1 MMFSLVDVVPVPLV
15 CFKIFGFKR
24 YQLSEREQEHRG
36 MAHYCDTVGI
46 DLGTTRSCVAVWD
59 GTQVPPEDVDYWDV
73 HVIANESGDNTTPS
87 WVCYPDLKQ
96 RRVGKFQAA
105 ERAGTKYASSVI
117 YHSKRLI
124 GCRYGEKVIQDAA
137 NLRWPF
143 RVVDQGDGGAAIQI
157 TVAGQPKIVTPEE
170 VGAGILSYLKK
181 VAEEFIGRPVKKAVI
196 TVPAYFNDSQR
207 QATRDA
213 GRPTAAA
220 LAFGVLDSHSIG
232 TKNLLVDCSLG
243 KCDGGHKWRVRC
255 STSEVVRATDGD
267 TRLGG
272 EDIDARLVDHFLDVF
287 HKHTGAACQV
297 FTDSWQLMGTAGVDL
312 ANAKESDKKKKAL
325 AKLRAAAAQLKID
338 LSRMTESDVCLDELY
353 QVKSTC
359 DAARQLRRRPAGRD
373 LGGQDDPRRVRVP
386 CEPVAPALLPSRPK
400 LDRQT
405 TSTRSGRGGLHA
417 VRVCGDSLDP
427 QVLLVGGGW
436 HTRPSLPSS
445 PLVRLATVLSLPAAP
460 CSFFSSSL
468 SLFAHSILVELIARP
483 HRINPDEAIA
493 VGAAMDGSHQYQ
505 VTSSSSSSCSCSSSA
520 APSPSACP
528 FILDLTSDCQMV
540 DVVPRAL
547 GVATANHEDPSRQ
560 VRRTRRRR
568 RRGGG
573 RRRGRRRRK
582 GCKRAALPC
591 SLQFTTIIIPAC
603 SPIPEGGLIVT
614 SSFGTSRDNQ
624 T

>member
-1 MMFSLVDVVPVPLV
+1 
-15 CFKIFGFKR
+15 
-24 YQLSEREQEHRG
+24 

-59 GTQVPPEDVDYWDV
+59 GTQV

-96 RRVGKFQAA
+96 RRVGKAA

-143 RVVDQGDGGAAIQI
+143 RVVDQVVTFLQGDGGAAIQI

-213 GRPTAAA
+213 GRIAGLEVKRIINEPTAAA
-220 LAFGVLDSHSIG
+220 LAFGVLDSHSMG
-232 TKNLLVDCSLG
+232 TKNLLVDCCRVFDVVG
-243 KCDGGHKWRVRC
+243 ERNVQVFDFGGGTLDVTIMQIEANSMNFLVSCRPRSPAPAHC
-255 STSEVVRATDGD
+255 LPCQVRATDGD

-287 HKHTGAACQV
+287 QKHTG
-297 FTDSWQLMGTAGVDL
+297 VDL
-312 ANAKESDKKKKAL
+312 GNAKESDKKKKAL

-338 LSRMTESDVCLDELY
+338 LSRMTESDICLDELY
-353 QVKSTC
+353 QDETLEAKMT
-359 DAARQLRRRPAGRD
+359 RD
-373 LGGQDDPRRVRVP
+373 EFESLVGDLLERVRL
-386 CEPVAPALLPSRPK
+386 PVMRALEK
-400 LDRQT
+400 VH
-405 TSTRSGRGGLHA
+405 GGMKA
-417 VRVCGDSLDP
+417 EDID
-427 QVLLVGGGW
+427 QVLLVGG
-436 HTRPSLPSS
+436 SS
-445 PLVRLATVLSLPAAP
+445 RIPKVQQ
-460 CSFFSSSL
+460 
-468 SLFAHSILVELIARP
+468 ILQEMFPNKELCR
-483 HRINPDEAIA
+483 RINPDEAIA
-493 VGAAMDGSHQYQ
+493 VGAAMDGSHQY
-505 VTSSSSSSCSCSSSA
+505 
-520 APSPSACP
+520 
-528 FILDLTSDCQMV
+528 QMV

-547 GVATANHEDPSRQ
+547 GVATANHEDPSR
-560 VRRTRRRR
+560 
-568 RRGGG
+568 
-573 RRRGRRRRK
+573 
-582 GCKRAALPC
+582 
-591 SLQFTTIIIPAC
+591 QFTTIIIPAC

-624 T
+624 TGADIEICEGEERYFDENTHLGEFELSGLPQRGRGEITINVTMSVDKDGILTVTGTAEGTDIKKDISVRANKGRMSEDTIRRLQTENEEYEKYNTRDP

>member
-1 MMFSLVDVVPVPLV
+1 
-15 CFKIFGFKR
+15 
-24 YQLSEREQEHRG
+24 

-59 GTQVPPEDVDYWDV
+59 GTQV

-96 RRVGKFQAA
+96 RRVGKAA

-213 GRPTAAA
+213 GRIAGLEVKRIINEPTAAA
-220 LAFGVLDSHSIG
+220 LAFGVLDSHSMG
-232 TKNLLVDCSLG
+232 TKNLLVFDF
-243 KCDGGHKWRVRC
+243 GGGTLDVTIMQIEAN
-255 STSEVVRATDGD
+255 SMNFLVRATDGD

-287 HKHTGAACQV
+287 QKHTG
-297 FTDSWQLMGTAGVDL
+297 VDL
-312 ANAKESDKKKKAL
+312 GNAKESDKKKKAL

-338 LSRMTESDVCLDELY
+338 LSRMTESDICLDELY
-353 QVKSTC
+353 QDETLEAKMT
-359 DAARQLRRRPAGRD
+359 RD
-373 LGGQDDPRRVRVP
+373 EFESLVGDLLERVRL
-386 CEPVAPALLPSRPK
+386 PVMRALEK
-400 LDRQT
+400 VH
-405 TSTRSGRGGLHA
+405 GGMKA
-417 VRVCGDSLDP
+417 EDID
-427 QVLLVGGGW
+427 QVLLVGG
-436 HTRPSLPSS
+436 SS
-445 PLVRLATVLSLPAAP
+445 RIPKVQQ
-460 CSFFSSSL
+460 
-468 SLFAHSILVELIARP
+468 ILQEMFPNKELCR
-483 HRINPDEAIA
+483 RINPDEAIA
-493 VGAAMDGSHQYQ
+493 VGAAMDGSHQY
-505 VTSSSSSSCSCSSSA
+505 
-520 APSPSACP
+520 
-528 FILDLTSDCQMV
+528 QMV

-547 GVATANHEDPSRQ
+547 GVATANHEDPSR
-560 VRRTRRRR
+560 
-568 RRGGG
+568 
-573 RRRGRRRRK
+573 
-582 GCKRAALPC
+582 
-591 SLQFTTIIIPAC
+591 QFTTIIIPAC

-624 T
+624 TGADIEICEGEERYFDENTHLGEFELSGLPQRGRGEITINVTMSVDKDGILTVTGTAEGTDIKKDISVRANKGRMSEDTIRRLQTENEEYEKYNTRDP